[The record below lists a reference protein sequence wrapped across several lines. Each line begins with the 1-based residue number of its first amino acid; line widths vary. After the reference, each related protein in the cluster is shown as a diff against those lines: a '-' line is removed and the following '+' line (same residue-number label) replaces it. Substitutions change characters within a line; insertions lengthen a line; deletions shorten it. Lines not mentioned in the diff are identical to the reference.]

1 MPVRARWPG
10 MSVDIPRLCAVT
22 PASTD
27 QRQGSVSSSTAAA
40 AAPKAGSTAA
50 GASGERPTLLL
61 LDGHS
66 LAYRAFYALPAEN
79 FKTVT
84 GQTTNAV
91 YGFTAML
98 INLLRDERPTHV
110 AAAFDVSRKTFRV
123 EAYPEYKAN
132 RITTPDEFRGQ
143 VEITQEVLGAL
154 GIPVMA
160 IEGYEADDIIA
171 TLATQAVPQGFR
183 VLIVTGDRDSLQLVN
198 SDVTVLYPKK
208 GVSELTRFT
217 PEAVEEKYG
226 LTPAQYPDF
235 AALRG
240 DPSDNLPGIPGV
252 GEKTATKWIREF
264 GDLPTLVERV
274 DEVRG
279 KVGDALRANLSSVV
293 LNRQLTEM
301 VKDVPLPYTPEQLA
315 QQPWDRDKIHRLFDD
330 LEFRVLR
337 DRLFETLAPPEPE
350 AESGFEISGGPVA
363 PGAAADWL
371 AEHAKSGARHGVS
384 IVGTTTPVQ
393 GDVKAIAI
401 AAADGEGGY
410 FDVVALTP
418 EDELALGRWLADAG
432 TPKAVHEAKAAIHA
446 LRGRGWRLAGLTSD
460 TALAA
465 YLVRPGQRTF
475 NLDDLSLR
483 YLSRELRVD
492 AAEDAQLSLLDDED
506 QVDTE
511 LAQAEILRARAVADL
526 AEAFDAELDRI
537 ESVPLLTEMELPLLG
552 VLAELE
558 HAGIAVDTGELD
570 QLQRE
575 FADRVASAAE
585 AAYEVI
591 GEQINLGSPKQLQV
605 VLFDKLDMPKTK
617 RTKTGY
623 TTDADAL
630 ESLFEKTQHPFLEHL
645 LAHRD
650 ATRLKVTVDGLLKSV
665 ADDGRIHTT
674 FNQTIAATGRLS
686 STEPNLQN
694 IPIRTDTGRRIRDT
708 FVVGPGYES
717 LMTADYS
724 QIEMRIMAHLS
735 KDAGLIE
742 AFNSGEDLHTFVAS
756 KAFDIPI
763 ADVHPEMR
771 RRIKAM
777 SYGLAYGLSA
787 YGLSQQLR
795 ISAEEAKAQ
804 MEVYFSRFGA
814 IRDYLRDA
822 VDQARKVGYTET
834 LFGRRRYLPDLD
846 SSNRQRREA
855 AERMALNAPIQG
867 TAADIIKVAMI
878 NTQRA
883 IADAGLRSRMLLQ
896 IHDELVFEVAAGER
910 EALESLAREQMSNAI
925 ALSVPLEVSVGVGR
939 SWDSAAH

>member
-1 MPVRARWPG
+1 MTSAT
-10 MSVDIPRLCAVT
+10 S
-22 PASTD
+22 D
-27 QRQGSVSSSTAAA
+27 QRPSTVP
-40 AAPKAGSTAA
+40 APDS
-50 GASGERPTLLL
+50 GAQPTLLL

-98 INLLRDERPTHV
+98 INLLRDEKPTHV
-110 AAAFDVSRKTFRV
+110 AAAFDVSRKTFRT
-123 EAYPEYKAN
+123 EAFPEYKAN
-132 RITTPDEFRGQ
+132 RATTPDEFRGQ

-160 IEGYEADDIIA
+160 IDGYEADDVIA
-171 TLATQAVPQGFR
+171 TLTTQAVPQGFR

-198 SDVTVLYPKK
+198 GDVTVLYPRK
-208 GVSELTRFT
+208 GVSDLTRFT

-252 GEKTATKWIREF
+252 GEKTAAKWVREY
-264 GDLPTLVERV
+264 GDLATLVDRV
-274 DEVRG
+274 DQVKG

-301 VKDVPLPYTPEQLA
+301 VKDVPLPYTPDQLA

-337 DRLFETLAPPEPE
+337 DRLFDTLAAPEPE
-350 AESGFEISGGPVA
+350 AEGGFEISGGAVESGGVA
-363 PGAAADWL
+363 AWL
-371 AEHAKSGARHGVS
+371 AEHGKTGLRHGISV
-384 IVGTTTPVQ
+384 VGTGTPVN

-410 FDVVALTP
+410 FDVVGLTP
-418 EDELALGRWLADAG
+418 EDEKALGDWLADAAV
-432 TPKAVHEAKAAIHA
+432 PKAVHEAKAALHA
-446 LRGRGWRLAGLTSD
+446 LRGRGWRLSGLSSD

-483 YLSRELRVD
+483 YLSRELRVESD
-492 AAEDAQLSLLDDED
+492 EQPQLSLLDEEG
-506 QVDTE
+506 QVDAE
-511 LAQAEILRARAVADL
+511 LAQGEMLRARAVADL
-526 AEAFDAELDRI
+526 ADAFDEELRGI
-537 ESVPLLTEMELPLLG
+537 ESTGLLTDMELPLLG

-558 HAGIAVDTGELD
+558 EAGIAVDVAELE
-570 QLQRE
+570 QLQSE
-575 FADRVASAAE
+575 FADRVADAASAA
-585 AAYEVI
+585 YGVI
-591 GEQINLGSPKQLQV
+591 GKQINLGSPKQLQV
-605 VLFDKLDMPKTK
+605 VLFEELEMPKTK

-694 IPIRTDTGRRIRDT
+694 IPIRADTGRRIRDT
-708 FVVGPGYES
+708 FVVGPGFES

-742 AFNSGEDLHTFVAS
+742 AFNSGEDLHSFVAS

-763 ADVHPEMR
+763 AEVTPEMR

-787 YGLSQQLR
+787 YGLSQQLK

-804 MEVYFSRFGA
+804 MEVYFNRFGA
-814 IRDYLRDA
+814 IRDYLFDA

-878 NTQRA
+878 NVQRA
-883 IADAGLRSRMLLQ
+883 IHEAGLTSRTLLQ
-896 IHDELVFEVAAGER
+896 IHDELVFEVAPGER
-910 EALESLAREQMSNAI
+910 AQLESLAREHMSKAI
-925 ALSVPLEVSVGVGR
+925 ELSVPLEVSVGVGR